1 MKNQLLPEGF
11 RDSLPELATK
21 ENRVNSTF
29 IKLME
34 INGFLLVKPP
44 LLEFESSLF
53 FLLDDNEDANSFR
66 VLDPIS
72 QKMMGIRSDITVQIA
87 RISCGSLVELPRPLK
102 VCYSGEV
109 LRVNNNNLNLSRQST
124 QIGSEI
130 IGIEQNDCENEII
143 TLMIESLNCLR
154 IKNFFINFT
163 MPTLIS
169 AIVKDFKLSK
179 TDLEFVRDR
188 FNNKNSDGLEKI
200 SKRLKIISDALID
213 SVGDAKVNLKKLKK
227 IKFTK
232 KIKLEIQS
240 FIKIISRI
248 IKDFPDLKILID
260 PLEIDESNYHT
271 GIAFKVFSE
280 NFKELFSGG
289 NYKVSNENCIG
300 FSGFTESL
308 LLESFMKKKSIKK
321 ILIPKYSDPKL
332 KKNLQK
338 KGFFT
343 FQAIKKLNKQQIKIE
358 ANKQECN
365 YYFFDNDIFKVK

>member
-87 RISCGSLVELPRPLK
+87 RISCGSLIELPRPLK
-102 VCYSGEV
+102 LCYSGEV
-109 LRVNNNNLNLSRQST
+109 LRVNNNSLNLSRQST

-143 TLMIESLNCLR
+143 SLMIESLNNLK

-179 TDLEFVRDR
+179 PDLEFVRER
-188 FNNKNSDGLEKI
+188 FNNKNSDGLEKV
-200 SKRLKIISDALID
+200 SKRLKTISDALIE
-213 SVGDAKVNLKKLKK
+213 SVGDAKINLKKLKK
-227 IKFTK
+227 INFTK
-232 KIKLEIQS
+232 NIKLEIQS
-240 FIKIISRI
+240 FIKIIGRI
-248 IKDFPDLKILID
+248 IEDFPDLKILID
-260 PLEIDESNYHT
+260 PSEIDESNYHT

-280 NFKELFSGG
+280 NLKELFSGG

-308 LLESFMKKKSIKK
+308 LLETVMKKKLIKK
-321 ILIPKYSDPKL
+321 ILIPKYSDPEL

-338 KGFFT
+338 KGFLT
-343 FQAIKKLNKQQIKIE
+343 FQSIKKLNKQQTKTE

>member
-29 IKLME
+29 IKLMQ

-53 FLLDDNEDANSFR
+53 FLLDDNEEANSFR

-87 RISCGSLVELPRPLK
+87 RISCGSLIELPRPLK
-102 VCYSGEV
+102 LCYSGEV
-109 LRVNNNNLNLSRQST
+109 LRVNNNSLNLSRQAT

-130 IGIEQNDCENEII
+130 IGIDQNECENEII
-143 TLMIESLNCLR
+143 SLMIESLRLLK
-154 IKNFFINFT
+154 IKKFFISFT

-179 TDLEFVRDR
+179 SDLEFVKSKY
-188 FNNKNSDGLEKI
+188 NNKNSEGLEKI
-200 SKRLKIISDALID
+200 SNHLKTISNVLID
-213 SVGDAKVNLKKLKK
+213 CVGDATLNLKKLRT

-232 KIKLEIQS
+232 NIKNEIQS
-240 FIKIISRI
+240 FIKITSRI
-248 IKDFPDLKILID
+248 IKDFPNLEIFID

-280 NFKELFSGG
+280 NLKELFSGG
-289 NYKVSNENCIG
+289 NYKVLNENCIG

-308 LLESFMKKKSIKK
+308 LMESLITKSLIKK
-321 ILIPKYSDPKL
+321 ILIPKYTDTEL

-338 KGFFT
+338 KGFIT
-343 FQAIKKLNKQQIKIE
+343 FQAIKKLNKQQIKTE
-358 ANKQECN
+358 AIKQGCDC
-365 YYFFDNDIFKVK
+365 YFFDNDIHKVK

>member
-109 LRVNNNNLNLSRQST
+109 LRVNNNSLNLSRQST

-200 SKRLKIISDALID
+200 SKQLKIISDALID

-227 IKFTK
+227 IKFTT

-248 IKDFPDLKILID
+248 IKDFPGLKILID

-289 NYKVSNENCIG
+289 NYKVSSENCIG

-308 LLESFMKKKSIKK
+308 LLESFMKKKLIKK

>member
-21 ENRVNSTF
+21 ENRVNSIF
-29 IKLME
+29 IKLMQ

-87 RISCGSLVELPRPLK
+87 RISCGSLIELPRPLK
-102 VCYSGEV
+102 LCYSGEV
-109 LRVNNNNLNLSRQST
+109 LRVNNNSLNLSRQST

-143 TLMIESLNCLR
+143 SLMIESLNNLK

-169 AIVKDFKLSK
+169 AIDKDFKLSK
-179 TDLEFVRDR
+179 PDLEFVRER
-188 FNNKNSDGLEKI
+188 FNNKNSDGLEKV
-200 SKRLKIISDALID
+200 SKRLKTISDALIE
-213 SVGDAKVNLKKLKK
+213 SVGDAKINLKKLKK
-227 IKFTK
+227 INFTK
-232 KIKLEIQS
+232 NIKLEIQS
-240 FIKIISRI
+240 FIKIIGRI
-248 IKDFPDLKILID
+248 IEDFPDLKILID
-260 PLEIDESNYHT
+260 PSEIDESNYHT

-280 NFKELFSGG
+280 NLKELFSGG

-308 LLESFMKKKSIKK
+308 LLETLMKKELIKK
-321 ILIPKYSDPKL
+321 ILIPKYSDPEL

-338 KGFFT
+338 KGFLT
-343 FQAIKKLNKQQIKIE
+343 FQSIKKLNKQQTKTE

>member
-29 IKLME
+29 IKLMQ

-53 FLLDDNEDANSFR
+53 FLLDNNEDSNSFR

-87 RISCGSLVELPRPLK
+87 RISCGSLIELPRPLK

-109 LRVNNNNLNLSRQST
+109 LRVNNNSLNLSRQST

-143 TLMIESLNCLR
+143 SLMIESLKCLR

-200 SKRLKIISDALID
+200 SKRLKTISDALID
-213 SVGDAKVNLKKLKK
+213 SVGDAKINLKKLKK

-280 NFKELFSGG
+280 NLKELFSGG

-308 LLESFMKKKSIKK
+308 LLETLMKKKITKK
-321 ILIPKYSDPKL
+321 ILIPKYSDPEL

-343 FQAIKKLNKQQIKIE
+343 FQSIKKLNKQQTKTE

>member
-248 IKDFPDLKILID
+248 IKDFPCLKILID

-321 ILIPKYSDPKL
+321 ILIPKYSDSKL

-365 YYFFDNDIFKVK
+365 YYFFDNDIFKVN

>member
-248 IKDFPDLKILID
+248 IKDFPCLKILID

-321 ILIPKYSDPKL
+321 ILIPKYSDPEL

-365 YYFFDNDIFKVK
+365 YYFFDNDIFKVN

>member
-21 ENRVNSTF
+21 ENRINSIF
-29 IKLME
+29 IKLMQ

-169 AIVKDFKLSK
+169 AIVNDFKLSK

-213 SVGDAKVNLKKLKK
+213 SVGDAKVNLRKLKK

-248 IKDFPDLKILID
+248 IKDFPCLKILID

-365 YYFFDNDIFKVK
+365 YYFFDNDIFKVN

>member
-130 IGIEQNDCENEII
+130 IGIEQNNCENEII

-248 IKDFPDLKILID
+248 IKDFPCLKILID

-289 NYKVSNENCIG
+289 NYKVSDENCIG

-365 YYFFDNDIFKVK
+365 YYFFDNDIFKVN

>member
-21 ENRVNSTF
+21 ENRVNSIF
-29 IKLME
+29 IKLMQ

-87 RISCGSLVELPRPLK
+87 RISCGSLIELPRPLK
-102 VCYSGEV
+102 LCYSGEV
-109 LRVNNNNLNLSRQST
+109 LRVNNNSLNLSRQST

-143 TLMIESLNCLR
+143 SLMIESLNNLK

-169 AIVKDFKLSK
+169 AIDKDFKLSK
-179 TDLEFVRDR
+179 PDLEFVRER

-200 SKRLKIISDALID
+200 SKRLKTISDALID
-213 SVGDAKVNLKKLKK
+213 SVGDAKINLKKLKK
-227 IKFTK
+227 INFTK
-232 KIKLEIQS
+232 NIKLEIQS
-240 FIKIISRI
+240 FIKIIGRI
-248 IKDFPDLKILID
+248 IEDFPDLKILID

-280 NFKELFSGG
+280 NLKELFSGG
-289 NYKVSNENCIG
+289 NYKVLNENCIG

-308 LLESFMKKKSIKK
+308 LLETLMKKKLIKK
-321 ILIPKYSDPKL
+321 ILIPKYSDPEL

-338 KGFFT
+338 KGFLT
-343 FQAIKKLNKQQIKIE
+343 FQSIKKLNKQQTKTE

>member
-21 ENRVNSTF
+21 ENRVNSIF
-29 IKLME
+29 IKLMQ

-87 RISCGSLVELPRPLK
+87 RISCGSLIELPRPLK
-102 VCYSGEV
+102 LCYSGEV
-109 LRVNNNNLNLSRQST
+109 LRVNNNSLNLSRQST

-143 TLMIESLNCLR
+143 SLMIESLNNLK

-169 AIVKDFKLSK
+169 AIDKDFKLSK
-179 TDLEFVRDR
+179 PDLEFVRER
-188 FNNKNSDGLEKI
+188 FNNKNSDGLEKV
-200 SKRLKIISDALID
+200 SKRLKTISDALIE
-213 SVGDAKVNLKKLKK
+213 SVGDAKINLKKLKK
-227 IKFTK
+227 INFTK
-232 KIKLEIQS
+232 NIKLEIQS
-240 FIKIISRI
+240 FIKIIGRI
-248 IKDFPDLKILID
+248 IEDFPDLKILID
-260 PLEIDESNYHT
+260 PSEIDESNYHT

-280 NFKELFSGG
+280 NLKELFSGG
-289 NYKVSNENCIG
+289 NYKVLNENCIG

-308 LLESFMKKKSIKK
+308 LLETVMKKKLIKK
-321 ILIPKYSDPKL
+321 ILIPKYSDPEL

-338 KGFFT
+338 KGFLT
-343 FQAIKKLNKQQIKIE
+343 FQSIKKLNKQQTKTE

>member
-21 ENRVNSTF
+21 EEKVNSTF
-29 IKLME
+29 IKLMQK
-34 INGFLLVKPP
+34 NGFLLVKPP

-53 FLLDDNEDANSFR
+53 FLLDDNEEANSFR
-66 VLDPIS
+66 VLDPLS

-102 VCYSGEV
+102 VCYSGEI
-109 LRVNNNNLNLSRQST
+109 LRVKNNSLNLSRQAT

-130 IGIEQNDCENEII
+130 IGIGQNQCENEII
-143 TLMIESLNCLR
+143 SLMIESLKTLR
-154 IKNFFINFT
+154 IKNFFLNFT
-163 MPTLIS
+163 MPTLIL
-169 AIVKDFKLSK
+169 AIIKDFKLSK
-179 TDLEFVRDR
+179 SDLEFVRDR

-200 SKRLKIISDALID
+200 SKKLKDISNGLID
-213 SVGDAKVNLKKLKK
+213 SVGDASFNLKKLRK
-227 IKFTK
+227 IKYTK
-232 KIKLEIQS
+232 NIKYEIQS
-240 FIKIISRI
+240 FIKITSRI
-248 IKDFPDLKILID
+248 IKDFPNLQILID

-280 NFKELFSGG
+280 NLKELFSGG

-308 LLESFMKKKSIKK
+308 LLESFLTKSLIKK
-321 ILIPKYSDPKL
+321 ILIPKYTDSEL

-338 KGFFT
+338 KGFIT
-343 FQAIKKLNKQQIKIE
+343 FQAIKKLNKVQIKAE
-358 ANKQECN
+358 AVKQECN
-365 YYFFDNDIFKVK
+365 YYLFENIIFKLT

>member
-248 IKDFPDLKILID
+248 IKDFPCLKILID

-289 NYKVSNENCIG
+289 NYKVSDENCIG

-308 LLESFMKKKSIKK
+308 LLESLITKKLIKK
-321 ILIPKYSDPKL
+321 ILIPKYFDPKL

-343 FQAIKKLNKQQIKIE
+343 FQAIKKLNKQQIKTE

-365 YYFFDNDIFKVK
+365 YYFFENNIFKVK

>member
-248 IKDFPDLKILID
+248 IKDFPSLKILID

-321 ILIPKYSDPKL
+321 ILIPKYSDPEL

-365 YYFFDNDIFKVK
+365 YYFFDNDIFKVN

>member
-21 ENRVNSTF
+21 EEKVNSTF
-29 IKLME
+29 IKLMQK
-34 INGFLLVKPP
+34 NGFLLVKPP

-53 FLLDDNEDANSFR
+53 FLLDDNEEANSFR
-66 VLDPIS
+66 VLDPLS

-102 VCYSGEV
+102 VCYSGEI
-109 LRVNNNNLNLSRQST
+109 LRVKNNSLNLSRQAT

-130 IGIEQNDCENEII
+130 IGIGQNQCENEII
-143 TLMIESLNCLR
+143 SLMIESLKILR
-154 IKNFFINFT
+154 IKNFFLNFT

-169 AIVKDFKLSK
+169 AIIKDFKLSK
-179 TDLEFVRDR
+179 SDLEFVRDR

-200 SKRLKIISDALID
+200 SKQLKNISNGLID
-213 SVGDAKVNLKKLKK
+213 SVGDASLNLKKLR
-227 IKFTK
+227 
-232 KIKLEIQS
+232 KIKLTKNIKYEIEN
-240 FIKIISRI
+240 FIKITSGI
-248 IKDFPDLKILID
+248 IKDFPNLQILID
-260 PLEIDESNYHT
+260 PLEIDDSNYHT

-280 NFKELFSGG
+280 NLKELFSGG

-308 LLESFMKKKSIKK
+308 LLESFLTKSLIKK
-321 ILIPKYSDPKL
+321 ILIPKYTDSEL

-338 KGFFT
+338 KGFIT
-343 FQAIKKLNKQQIKIE
+343 FQAIKKLNKLQIKAE
-358 ANKQECN
+358 AVKQECN
-365 YYFFDNDIFKVK
+365 YYLFDNIIFKLT

>member
-29 IKLME
+29 IKLMQ

-53 FLLDDNEDANSFR
+53 FLLDNNEDSNSFR

-87 RISCGSLVELPRPLK
+87 RISCGSLIELPRPLK

-109 LRVNNNNLNLSRQST
+109 LRVNNNSLNLSRQST

-143 TLMIESLNCLR
+143 SLMIESLNNLK

-169 AIVKDFKLSK
+169 AIDKDFKLSK
-179 TDLEFVRDR
+179 PDLEFVRER
-188 FNNKNSDGLEKI
+188 FNNKNSDGLEKV
-200 SKRLKIISDALID
+200 SKRLKTISDALIE
-213 SVGDAKVNLKKLKK
+213 SVGDAKINLKKLKK
-227 IKFTK
+227 INFTK
-232 KIKLEIQS
+232 NIKLEIQS
-240 FIKIISRI
+240 FIKIIGRI
-248 IKDFPDLKILID
+248 IEDFPDLKILID
-260 PLEIDESNYHT
+260 PSEIDESNYHT

-280 NFKELFSGG
+280 NLKELFSGG

-308 LLESFMKKKSIKK
+308 LLETLMKKELIKK
-321 ILIPKYSDPKL
+321 ILIPKYSDPEL

-343 FQAIKKLNKQQIKIE
+343 FQAIKKLNKQQIKTE

-365 YYFFDNDIFKVK
+365 YYFFENNIFKVK

>member
-200 SKRLKIISDALID
+200 SKQLKIISDALID

-227 IKFTK
+227 IKFTT

-248 IKDFPDLKILID
+248 TKDFPGLKILID

-289 NYKVSNENCIG
+289 NYKVSSENCIG

-365 YYFFDNDIFKVK
+365 YYFFDNDIFKVN

>member
-1 MKNQLLPEGF
+1 MKNHLLPEGF
-11 RDSLPELATK
+11 RDSLPELATREEK
-21 ENRVNSTF
+21 VNSTF
-29 IKLME
+29 IKLMQK
-34 INGFLLVKPP
+34 NGFLLVKPP

-87 RISCGSLVELPRPLK
+87 RMSCGSLVELPRPLK
-102 VCYSGEV
+102 LCYSGEV
-109 LRVNNNNLNLSRQST
+109 LRVKNNSLNLSRQAT
-124 QIGSEI
+124 QIGLEI
-130 IGIEQNDCENEII
+130 IGIKINHCENEVI
-143 TLMIESLNCLR
+143 TLMIEILKLLR
-154 IKNFFINFT
+154 IKKFFINFT

-169 AIVKDFKLSK
+169 AIAKDFKLSK
-179 TDLEFVRDR
+179 SDLELITER

-200 SKRLKIISDALID
+200 SKQLKTISDVLID
-213 SVGDAKVNLKKLKK
+213 SVGNASTNLKKLR
-227 IKFTK
+227 
-232 KIKLEIQS
+232 KIKLTKNTQNEIQS
-240 FIKIISRI
+240 FIKITNRI
-248 IKDFPDLKILID
+248 IKNFPNLEILID

-308 LLESFMKKKSIKK
+308 LKESFLTKSLIKR
-321 ILIPKYSDPKL
+321 ILIPANTKTEL

-338 KGFFT
+338 KGFIT
-343 FQAIKKLNKQQIKIE
+343 FQAIEKLNKQQIKTE
-358 ANKQECN
+358 AVNQDCN
-365 YYFFDNDIFKVK
+365 YYFFDNMIFKVK

>member
-109 LRVNNNNLNLSRQST
+109 LRVNNNSLNLSRQST

-169 AIVKDFKLSK
+169 AIAKDFKLSK

-188 FNNKNSDGLEKI
+188 FNNKNLDGLEKI

-248 IKDFPDLKILID
+248 IKDFPCLKILID

-308 LLESFMKKKSIKK
+308 LLESFMKKKTIKK

-365 YYFFDNDIFKVK
+365 YYFFDNDIFKVN

>member
-1 MKNQLLPEGF
+1 VKNQLLPEGF

-21 ENRVNSTF
+21 ENRVNSIF
-29 IKLME
+29 IKLMQ

-87 RISCGSLVELPRPLK
+87 RISCGSLIELPRPLK
-102 VCYSGEV
+102 LCYSGEV
-109 LRVNNNNLNLSRQST
+109 LRVNNNSLNLSRQST

-143 TLMIESLNCLR
+143 SLMIESLNNLK

-169 AIVKDFKLSK
+169 AIDKDFKLSK
-179 TDLEFVRDR
+179 PDLEFVRER
-188 FNNKNSDGLEKI
+188 FNNKNSDGLEKV
-200 SKRLKIISDALID
+200 SKRLKTISDALIE
-213 SVGDAKVNLKKLKK
+213 SVGDAKINLKKLKK
-227 IKFTK
+227 INFTK
-232 KIKLEIQS
+232 NIKLEIQS
-240 FIKIISRI
+240 FIKIIGRI
-248 IKDFPDLKILID
+248 IEDFPDLKILID
-260 PLEIDESNYHT
+260 PSEIDESNYHT

-280 NFKELFSGG
+280 NLKELFSGG
-289 NYKVSNENCIG
+289 NYKVLNENCIG

-308 LLESFMKKKSIKK
+308 LLETVMKKKLIKK
-321 ILIPKYSDPKL
+321 ILIPKYSDPEL

-338 KGFFT
+338 KGFLT
-343 FQAIKKLNKQQIKIE
+343 FQSIKKLNKQQTKTE

>member
-29 IKLME
+29 IKLMQ

-109 LRVNNNNLNLSRQST
+109 LRVNNNSLNLSRQST

-213 SVGDAKVNLKKLKK
+213 SVGDAKLNLKKLKK
-227 IKFTK
+227 IKLIK
-232 KIKLEIQS
+232 KIKIEIQS

-280 NFKELFSGG
+280 NLKELFSGG
-289 NYKVSNENCIG
+289 NYKVLNENCIG

-308 LLESFMKKKSIKK
+308 LLETVMKKKLIKK

-343 FQAIKKLNKQQIKIE
+343 FQAIKKLNKQQIKTE

-365 YYFFDNDIFKVK
+365 YYFFENNIFKVK

>member
-87 RISCGSLVELPRPLK
+87 RISCGSLIELPRPLK
-102 VCYSGEV
+102 LCYSGEV
-109 LRVNNNNLNLSRQST
+109 LRVNNNSLNLSRQST

-143 TLMIESLNCLR
+143 SLMIESLNNLK

-169 AIVKDFKLSK
+169 AIDKDFKLSK
-179 TDLEFVRDR
+179 PDLEFVRER
-188 FNNKNSDGLEKI
+188 FNNKNSDGLEKV
-200 SKRLKIISDALID
+200 SKRLKTISDALIE
-213 SVGDAKVNLKKLKK
+213 SVGDAKINLKKLKK
-227 IKFTK
+227 INFTK
-232 KIKLEIQS
+232 NIKLEIQS
-240 FIKIISRI
+240 FIKIIGRI
-248 IKDFPDLKILID
+248 IEDFPDLKILID
-260 PLEIDESNYHT
+260 PSEIDESNYHT

-280 NFKELFSGG
+280 NLKELFSGG
-289 NYKVSNENCIG
+289 NYKVLNENCIG

-308 LLESFMKKKSIKK
+308 LLETVMKKKLIKK
-321 ILIPKYSDPKL
+321 ILIPKYSDSEL

-343 FQAIKKLNKQQIKIE
+343 FQSIKKLNKQQTKTE

>member
-1 MKNQLLPEGF
+1 VKNQLLPEGF

-21 ENRVNSTF
+21 ENRINSIF
-29 IKLME
+29 IKLMQ

-169 AIVKDFKLSK
+169 AIVNDFKLSK

-213 SVGDAKVNLKKLKK
+213 SVGDAKVNLRKLKK

-248 IKDFPDLKILID
+248 IKDFPCLKILID

-308 LLESFMKKKSIKK
+308 LLESLITKKLIKK
-321 ILIPKYSDPKL
+321 ILIPKYFDPKL

-365 YYFFDNDIFKVK
+365 YYFFDNDIFKVN

>member
-11 RDSLPELATK
+11 RDSLPELASK
-21 ENRVNSTF
+21 EDKVSSSF
-29 IKLME
+29 IKLMQK
-34 INGFLLVKPP
+34 NGFMLVKPP

-53 FLLDDNEDANSFR
+53 FLLDDKEDANSFR

-102 VCYSGEV
+102 VCYSGEI
-109 LRVNNNNLNLSRQST
+109 LRVKNNSLNLSRQAT

-130 IGIEQNDCENEII
+130 IGIKQSQCENEII
-143 TLMIESLNCLR
+143 SLMIESLKLLR
-154 IKNFFINFT
+154 IKKFFINFT
-163 MPTLIS
+163 MPTLIL

-179 TDLEFVRDR
+179 LDLEFVRDK
-188 FNNKNSDGLEKI
+188 FNNKNSEGLEKI
-200 SKRLKIISDALID
+200 SKQLKTISDALID
-213 SVGDAKVNLKKLKK
+213 SVGDAKLNLQKLKK

-232 KIKLEIQS
+232 NINYEIQN
-240 FIKIISRI
+240 FVKITSKI
-248 IKDFPDLKILID
+248 IKDFPNLEILVD

-280 NFKELFSGG
+280 NLKELFSGG

-308 LLESFMKKKSIKK
+308 VLESFLSKSLKKK
-321 ILIPKYSDPKL
+321 ILIPKHIDTKL
-332 KKNLQK
+332 KKNLQN
-338 KGFFT
+338 KGFIT
-343 FQAIKKLNKQQIKIE
+343 FQAIKKLNKQQIKNE
-358 ANKQECN
+358 AIKQKCS
-365 YYFFDNDIFKVK
+365 YYFFDNVILKVK

>member
-21 ENRVNSTF
+21 ENRVNSIF
-29 IKLME
+29 IKLMQ

-87 RISCGSLVELPRPLK
+87 RISCGSLIELPRPLK
-102 VCYSGEV
+102 LCYSGEV
-109 LRVNNNNLNLSRQST
+109 LRVNNNSLNLSRQST

-143 TLMIESLNCLR
+143 SLMIESLNNLK

-169 AIVKDFKLSK
+169 AIDKDFKLSK
-179 TDLEFVRDR
+179 PDLEFVRER
-188 FNNKNSDGLEKI
+188 FNNKNSDGLEKV
-200 SKRLKIISDALID
+200 SKRLKTISDALIE
-213 SVGDAKVNLKKLKK
+213 SVGDAKINLKKLKK
-227 IKFTK
+227 INFTK
-232 KIKLEIQS
+232 NIKLEIQS
-240 FIKIISRI
+240 FIKIIGRI
-248 IKDFPDLKILID
+248 IEDFPDLKILID
-260 PLEIDESNYHT
+260 PSEIDESNYHT

-280 NFKELFSGG
+280 NLKELFSGG
-289 NYKVSNENCIG
+289 NYKVLNENCIG

-308 LLESFMKKKSIKK
+308 LLETVMKKKLIKK

-365 YYFFDNDIFKVK
+365 YYFFDNDIFKVN

>member
-87 RISCGSLVELPRPLK
+87 RISCGSLIELPRPLK
-102 VCYSGEV
+102 LCYSGEV
-109 LRVNNNNLNLSRQST
+109 LRVNNNSLNLSRQST

-143 TLMIESLNCLR
+143 SLMIESLNNLK

-169 AIVKDFKLSK
+169 AIDKDFKLSK
-179 TDLEFVRDR
+179 PDLEFVRER
-188 FNNKNSDGLEKI
+188 FNNKNSDGLEKV
-200 SKRLKIISDALID
+200 SKRLKTISDALIE
-213 SVGDAKVNLKKLKK
+213 SVGDAKINLKKLKK
-227 IKFTK
+227 INFTK
-232 KIKLEIQS
+232 NIKLEIQS
-240 FIKIISRI
+240 FIKIIGRI

-280 NFKELFSGG
+280 NLKELFSGG
-289 NYKVSNENCIG
+289 NYKVLNENCIG

-308 LLESFMKKKSIKK
+308 LLETVMKKKLIKK
-321 ILIPKYSDPKL
+321 ILIPKYSDPEL

-338 KGFFT
+338 KGFLT
-343 FQAIKKLNKQQIKIE
+343 FQSIKKLNKQQTKTE

>member
-248 IKDFPDLKILID
+248 IKDFPCLKILID

-289 NYKVSNENCIG
+289 NYKVSDENCIG

-365 YYFFDNDIFKVK
+365 YYFFDNDIFKVN

>member
-1 MKNQLLPEGF
+1 VKNQLLPEGF

-87 RISCGSLVELPRPLK
+87 RISCGSLIELPRPLK

-109 LRVNNNNLNLSRQST
+109 LRVNNNSLNLSRQST

-213 SVGDAKVNLKKLKK
+213 SVGEAKLNLKKLKK

-232 KIKLEIQS
+232 KIKIEIQS

-260 PLEIDESNYHT
+260 PSEIDESNYHT

-280 NFKELFSGG
+280 NLKELFSGG

-308 LLESFMKKKSIKK
+308 LLETLMKKELIKK

>member
-1 MKNQLLPEGF
+1 VKNHLLPEGF
-11 RDSLPELATK
+11 RDSLPELATREEK
-21 ENRVNSTF
+21 VNSTF
-29 IKLME
+29 IKLMQK
-34 INGFLLVKPP
+34 NGFLLVKPP

-87 RISCGSLVELPRPLK
+87 RMSCGSLVELPRPLK
-102 VCYSGEV
+102 LCYSGEV
-109 LRVNNNNLNLSRQST
+109 LRVKNNSLNLSRQAT
-124 QIGSEI
+124 QIGLEI
-130 IGIEQNDCENEII
+130 IGIKINHCENEVI
-143 TLMIESLNCLR
+143 TLMIEILKLLR
-154 IKNFFINFT
+154 IKKFFINFT

-169 AIVKDFKLSK
+169 AIAKDFKLSK
-179 TDLEFVRDR
+179 SDLELITER

-200 SKRLKIISDALID
+200 SKQLKTISDVLID
-213 SVGDAKVNLKKLKK
+213 SVGNASTNLKKLR
-227 IKFTK
+227 
-232 KIKLEIQS
+232 KIKLTKNTQNEIQS
-240 FIKIISRI
+240 FIKITNRI
-248 IKDFPDLKILID
+248 IKNFPNLEILID

-308 LLESFMKKKSIKK
+308 LKESFLTKSLIKR
-321 ILIPKYSDPKL
+321 ILIPANTKTEL

-338 KGFFT
+338 KGFIT
-343 FQAIKKLNKQQIKIE
+343 FQAIEKLNKQQIKTE
-358 ANKQECN
+358 AVNQDCN
-365 YYFFDNDIFKVK
+365 YYFFDNMIFKVK

>member
-11 RDSLPELATK
+11 RDSLPELASK
-21 ENRVNSTF
+21 EDKVNSTF
-29 IKLME
+29 IKLMQK
-34 INGFLLVKPP
+34 NGFMLVKPP

-53 FLLDDNEDANSFR
+53 FLLDDSEDANSFR

-102 VCYSGEV
+102 VCYSGEI
-109 LRVNNNNLNLSRQST
+109 LRVKNNSLNLSRQAT

-130 IGIEQNDCENEII
+130 IGIKENQCENEII
-143 TLMIESLNCLR
+143 SLMIESLKLLR
-154 IKNFFINFT
+154 IKKFFINFT
-163 MPTLIS
+163 MPTLIL

-179 TDLEFVRDR
+179 LDLEFVRDK
-188 FNNKNSDGLEKI
+188 FNNKNSEGLEKI
-200 SKRLKIISDALID
+200 SKQLKTISDALID
-213 SVGDAKVNLKKLKK
+213 SVGDAKLNLQKLKK

-232 KIKLEIQS
+232 NINYEIQS
-240 FIKIISRI
+240 FAKIISRI
-248 IKDFPDLKILID
+248 IKDFPNLEILID

-280 NFKELFSGG
+280 NLKELFSGG

-300 FSGFTESL
+300 FSGFTEAL
-308 LLESFMKKKSIKK
+308 LLESFITKSLIKK
-321 ILIPKYSDPKL
+321 ILIPKYTDTEL

-338 KGFFT
+338 KGFIT
-343 FQAIKKLNKQQIKIE
+343 LQAIKKLNKKQIKTE
-358 ANKQECN
+358 AIRQGCN
-365 YYFFDNDIFKVK
+365 YYFFDNGIHKVK

>member
-200 SKRLKIISDALID
+200 SKQLKIISDALID

-227 IKFTK
+227 IKFTT

-248 IKDFPDLKILID
+248 IKDFPCLKILID

-365 YYFFDNDIFKVK
+365 YYFFDNDIFKVN

>member
-21 ENRVNSTF
+21 ENRVNSIF
-29 IKLME
+29 IKLMQ
-34 INGFLLVKPP
+34 INGFSLVKPP

-109 LRVNNNNLNLSRQST
+109 LRVNNNSLNLSRQST

-248 IKDFPDLKILID
+248 IKDFPYLKILID

-365 YYFFDNDIFKVK
+365 YYFFDNDIFKVN

>member
-21 ENRVNSTF
+21 ENRVNSIF
-29 IKLME
+29 IKLMQ

-87 RISCGSLVELPRPLK
+87 RISCGSLIELPRPLK
-102 VCYSGEV
+102 LCYSGEV
-109 LRVNNNNLNLSRQST
+109 LRVNNNSLNLSRQST

-143 TLMIESLNCLR
+143 SLMIESLNSLK

-169 AIVKDFKLSK
+169 AIDKDFKLSK
-179 TDLEFVRDR
+179 PDLEFVRER

-200 SKRLKIISDALID
+200 SKRLKTISDALID
-213 SVGDAKVNLKKLKK
+213 SVGDAKINLKKLKK
-227 IKFTK
+227 INFTK
-232 KIKLEIQS
+232 NIKLEIQS
-240 FIKIISRI
+240 FIKIIGRI
-248 IKDFPDLKILID
+248 IEDFPDLKILID

-280 NFKELFSGG
+280 NLKELFSGG
-289 NYKVSNENCIG
+289 NYKVLNENCIG

-308 LLESFMKKKSIKK
+308 LLETVMKKKLIKK
-321 ILIPKYSDPKL
+321 ILIPKYSDPEL

-343 FQAIKKLNKQQIKIE
+343 FQSIKKLNKQQTKIE

>member
-87 RISCGSLVELPRPLK
+87 RISCGSLIELPRPLK
-102 VCYSGEV
+102 LCYSGEV
-109 LRVNNNNLNLSRQST
+109 LRVNNNSLNLSRQST

-143 TLMIESLNCLR
+143 SLMIESLNSLK

-169 AIVKDFKLSK
+169 AINKDFKLSK
-179 TDLEFVRDR
+179 PDLEFVRER
-188 FNNKNSDGLEKI
+188 FNNKNSDGLEKV
-200 SKRLKIISDALID
+200 SKRLKTISDALIE
-213 SVGDAKVNLKKLKK
+213 SVGDAKINLKKLKK
-227 IKFTK
+227 INFTK
-232 KIKLEIQS
+232 NIKLEIQS
-240 FIKIISRI
+240 FIKIIGRI
-248 IKDFPDLKILID
+248 IEDFPDLKILID
-260 PLEIDESNYHT
+260 PSEIDESNYHT

-280 NFKELFSGG
+280 NLKELFSGG
-289 NYKVSNENCIG
+289 NYKVLNENCIG

-308 LLESFMKKKSIKK
+308 LLETVMKKKLIKK
-321 ILIPKYSDPKL
+321 ILIPKYSDPEL

-338 KGFFT
+338 KGFLT
-343 FQAIKKLNKQQIKIE
+343 FQSIKKLNKQQTKTE